1 MGSQALAMQVV
12 ATTPQNVAIPMQL
25 LLVPSEGNDL
35 AGLVFDD
42 LAQVGGRWGR
52 GFLADVCWKLSA

>member
-12 ATTPQNVAIPMQL
+12 ATTPANVAIPMQL

-42 LAQVGGRWGR
+42 LAQVRGRQGCSTPI
-52 GFLADVCWKLSA
+52 LAAKP